1 MNRRDAWV
9 LREYDRELTITP
21 DDREDMAY
29 AREQR
34 EEMLERK
41 AEWEAECARDNALTN
56 PKEEVVPDKEYCL
69 KEKRELTEDE
79 LYDIQHKQYEFQKQQ
94 RWEQDVAACQR
105 SMSGRGYY

>member
-41 AEWEAECARDNALTN
+41 SEWEAECAKDDALT
-56 PKEEVVPDKEYCL
+56 KEEPEWERPKYDSYW
-69 KEKRELTEDE
+69 EKRELTEDE
-79 LYDIQHKQYEFQKQQ
+79 EYEVKHKMYEFQKQQ

-105 SMSGRGYY
+105 SMRGGY

>member
-34 EEMLERK
+34 EDIQAQK
-41 AEWEAECARDNALTN
+41 DEWEWECAKDDALT
-56 PKEEVVPDKEYCL
+56 KEEPEWERPKYDSYW
-69 KEKRELTEDE
+69 EKRELTEDE
-79 LYDIQHKQYEFQKQQ
+79 EYEVKHKMYEFQKQQ

-105 SMSGRGYY
+105 SMRGGY